1 MPKAPTIGNSWDEYL
16 QDEFKQPYYQGLRK
30 FLVEE
35 YKTRT
40 IYPKAEDIFNAFK
53 LSPIDTTKVVIL
65 GQDPYINQGEAH
77 GLAFSVNKGVKVPPS
92 LKNVY
97 KELKA
102 DLGIDPPSHG
112 CLADWAK
119 QGVLLLNATLTVRA
133 GDANHDLGIKEKGSK
148 SHFGM
153 GWEIF
158 TNSVVRILNDL
169 ESPLVFLLWGNN
181 AKAKAPLVSNS
192 RHLKLTAAHPS
203 PLAGNAFSG
212 CKHFSQANEFLEKAG
227 RGAVDWRL
235 AE

>member
-1 MPKAPTIGNSWDEYL
+1 MPKIGNSWDDYL
-16 QDEFKQPYYQGLRK
+16 QEEFKKPYYQELRK
-30 FLVEE
+30 FLWEE

-40 IYPKAEDIFNAFK
+40 VYPKAEDIFNSFK
-53 LSPIDTTKVVIL
+53 LSPIDKTKVVLL

-77 GLAFSVNKGVKVPPS
+77 GLAFSVNKGVKAPPS
-92 LKNVY
+92 LKNVF

-133 GDANHDLGIKEKGSK
+133 ADANHDLSGKEKGSR
-148 SHFGM
+148 SHFGK

-158 TNSVVRILNDL
+158 TDSVVRILNDL

-181 AKAKAPLVSNS
+181 AKAKAALLTSS
-192 RHLKLTAAHPS
+192 RHLRLTAAHPS

-212 CKHFSQANEFLEKAG
+212 CRHFSKANEFLEKCG